1 MIATLI
7 FGGVFLYS
15 FSQIFGD
22 ISPGGI
28 LYPRESESREVR
40 SLDGV
45 WNFRLSP
52 MDEPTQGLTQ
62 QWYQQ
67 ELRKTGDIVPMPV
80 PASYNDI
87 GPNVTFRTF
96 WGLAWYDRT
105 FFAPSSW
112 KDQRVW
118 VRFGSVCYAAQ
129 VWVNGK
135 EVASHEIG
143 HLPFSGE
150 ISRALNYGGNNVI
163 TVAVNNTPDQTTVP
177 QGRINSVKTSDGIK
191 HVLYFNFD
199 FFQYS
204 GIDRPVYLYTTP
216 RVYIDDISVMTD
228 IENDTGVVNFNVSI
242 LGLSED
248 SEEPSIAVNLY
259 DRDGQVVAESTGAE
273 GALRVPDAN
282 LWWPYIMHPKPAYLY
297 TLEVIILGV
306 IVNGNESDVYRHPVG
321 IRTVSWTN
329 TSLLINNH
337 PFYLRGFGRHEDSDI
352 RGKGV
357 DYSLITKDY
366 NLIKWFGANGYRT
379 SHYPYAEEILDFSDR
394 QGIMGLSLVDDH
406 ISSGFSDELLNNHK
420 TSLSELIRRD
430 KNRPSVIM
438 WSIAN
443 EADTD
448 EDDAVPYFKEVVT
461 HVKSLDRTRAV
472 TQAINKSY
480 KTDKVAQFLDVIC
493 INEYYGWGSTVGI
506 QEVVKHQ
513 VMVDVTSWHQLHNK
527 PVVVSEYGTDTMAG
541 YHSLPSSGGS
551 EEYQMEVMSQQF
563 EAFDEAHSEGYLAGE
578 MIWNFADFMT
588 DQRTKRVNG
597 NRKGML
603 TRTRQPKASAHLL
616 RWRYHSLARKLDN
629 ATIARPADS
638 DTHFYVSSWFARSP
652 QGAGEL

>member
-7 FGGVFLYS
+7 FGGVFLCS

-52 MDEPTQGLTQ
+52 MDEPAQGLTQ

-150 ISRALNYGGNNVI
+150 ISQALNYGGNNVI
-163 TVAVNNTPDQTTVP
+163 TVAVNNTPDQTTCTARKDKQRENV
-177 QGRINSVKTSDGIK
+177 RFNNSSYLASFMHISDGIK

-282 LWWPYIMHPKPAYLY
+282 LWWPYLMHPKPAYLY
-297 TLEVIILGV
+297 ILEVIILGV

-337 PFYLRGFGRHEDSDI
+337 PFYLRGFGRHEDSDLANALVVLSSTAEDGEIEI

-394 QGIMGLSLVDDH
+394 QGIVIMGLSLVDDH

-448 EDDAVPYFKEVVT
+448 EDDAVPYFE
-461 HVKSLDRTRAV
+461 
-472 TQAINKSY
+472 
-480 KTDKVAQFLDVIC
+480 
-493 INEYYGWGSTVGI
+493 
-506 QEVVKHQ
+506 
-513 VMVDVTSWHQLHNK
+513 
-527 PVVVSEYGTDTMAG
+527 
-541 YHSLPSSGGS
+541 
-551 EEYQMEVMSQQF
+551 
-563 EAFDEAHSEGYLAGE
+563 
-578 MIWNFADFMT
+578 
-588 DQRTKRVNG
+588 
-597 NRKGML
+597 
-603 TRTRQPKASAHLL
+603 
-616 RWRYHSLARKLDN
+616 
-629 ATIARPADS
+629 
-638 DTHFYVSSWFARSP
+638 
-652 QGAGEL
+652 